1 MRDKELA
8 EWTCRG
14 LATAGFFVATVEG
27 EVVGCGAYRVQVV
40 TCSAVCA
47 VLQCNQGVQERDL
60 VMCRLATEAR
70 YRGRG
75 VASQLLA
82 RLERTASI
90 LGCGRVTL
98 ETSTSHEAAVRL
110 YTRRGYTQVLGC
122 IYVSVECRVL
132 FAAGC
137 LYQLLPSDRF
147 CANDFVREG
156 CNPRLQRLVL
166 CGLSLRVGQSRIKTI
181 GDSEGVKCRL
191 SGFT

>member
-14 LATAGFFVATVEG
+14 VATAGFFVATVEG

-40 TCSAVCA
+40 PCSA

-90 LGCGRVTL
+90 LGCARVTL

-110 YTRRGYTQVLGC
+110 YTRRGYTQVL
-122 IYVSVECRVL
+122 R
-132 FAAGC
+132 
-137 LYQLLPSDRF
+137 
-147 CANDFVREG
+147 N
-156 CNPRLQRLVL
+156 
-166 CGLSLRVGQSRIKTI
+166 
-181 GDSEGVKCRL
+181 
-191 SGFT
+191 

>member
-1 MRDKELA
+1 MLHCHYHPRYCTVYCSPREHLNTDMRDKELA

-14 LATAGFFVATVEG
+14 VATAGFFVATVEG

-40 TCSAVCA
+40 PCSA
-47 VLQCNQGVQERDL
+47 VLQCNQGVQEGDL

-110 YTRRGYTQVLGC
+110 YTRRGYTQVL
-122 IYVSVECRVL
+122 R
-132 FAAGC
+132 
-137 LYQLLPSDRF
+137 
-147 CANDFVREG
+147 N
-156 CNPRLQRLVL
+156 
-166 CGLSLRVGQSRIKTI
+166 
-181 GDSEGVKCRL
+181 
-191 SGFT
+191 